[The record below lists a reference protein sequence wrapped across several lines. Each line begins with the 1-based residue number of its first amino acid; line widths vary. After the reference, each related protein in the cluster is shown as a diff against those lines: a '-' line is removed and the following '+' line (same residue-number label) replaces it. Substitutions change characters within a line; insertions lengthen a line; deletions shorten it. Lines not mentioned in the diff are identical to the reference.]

1 MYLSICT
8 GVYGDFSFTEMLDK
22 VKAHGLEYVE
32 ICVGGWGPTPHGNA
46 SELIADDEKLAAFK
60 NELEKRNLKISALNC
75 SGNPLC
81 PGELGKKHSRTAYDT
96 VTLAGK
102 LGVKTVVMMSG
113 LPAAAPGDAIPN
125 WILSTQSLPCDDPY
139 LVEAYRY
146 QWEDVA
152 IPWWKEFIAHC
163 DKNGVRIAMEEFPG
177 QLVYNVSTFKRL
189 RAAVGPTLGINL
201 DPSHLMIMGAE
212 PIDSARALGDMIYY
226 VHGKDARIERGLSN
240 IDGLLDNSPVEN
252 VSARTWNYVAVGCGH
267 DLKWWKEFFSVLS
280 MTGYKGVVSLE
291 MEDLTMSVE
300 AGVVTSLEALNAT
313 ISK

>member
-8 GVYGDFSFTEMLDK
+8 GVYGDFSFPDMLDK
-22 VKAHGLEYVE
+22 VKGHGLDHVE
-32 ICVGGWGPTPHGNA
+32 ICVGGWGPTPHGFA
-46 SELIADDEKLAAFK
+46 SELISDEIKLNKFRE
-60 NELEKRNLKISALNC
+60 ELEKRDMKISAFNC

-81 PGELGKKHSRTAYDT
+81 PGELGKKHAQTAYDT
-96 VTLAGK
+96 VVLAGM

-113 LPAAAPGDAIPN
+113 LPAAAPGDRIPN

-139 LVEAYRY
+139 LIEAYRY

-152 IPWWKEFIAHC
+152 IPWWKEFASHC
-163 DKNGVRIAMEEFPG
+163 DKHGVKIAIEEFPG

-189 RAAVGPTLGINL
+189 RAAVGDTIGINL
-201 DPSHLMIMGAE
+201 DPSHLMAMGAD
-212 PIDSARALGDMIYY
+212 PIASARALKGEIYY
-226 VHGKDARIERGLSN
+226 VHGKDARIERGLAD
-240 IDGLLDNSPVEN
+240 IDGLLDNSRVED
-252 VSARTWNYVAVGCGH
+252 VETRTWNYVAVGCGH
-267 DLKWWKEFFSVLS
+267 DLAWWKEFFSVLS

-300 AGVVTSLEALNAT
+300 AGVTTSIEALNAT

>member
-8 GVYGDFSFTEMLDK
+8 GVYGDCSYPEMLDK
-22 VKAHGLEYVE
+22 VKAHGLNYVE
-32 ICVGGWGPTPHGNA
+32 ICVGGWGPTPHGFA
-46 SELIADDEKLAAFK
+46 TELINDDGKLEEFK
-60 NELEKRNLKISALNC
+60 AELKKRDMKISALNC

-81 PGELGKKHSRTAYDT
+81 PGKLGKKHSDTAYDT

-102 LGVKTVVMMSG
+102 LGIKTVVMMSG
-113 LPAAAPGDAIPN
+113 LPAAAPEDKIPN

-139 LVEAYRY
+139 LIEAYRY

-152 IPWWKEFIAHC
+152 IPWWKKFAGHC
-163 DKNGVRIAMEEFPG
+163 KKNGVRIAIEEFPG

-189 RAAVGPTLGINL
+189 RKEIGETIGINL
-201 DPSHLMIMGAE
+201 DPSHLMAFGAE
-212 PIDSARALGDMIYY
+212 PIASVRALGDMIYY
-226 VHGKDARIERGLSN
+226 VHGKDARIERGLSD
-240 IDGLLDNSPVEN
+240 IDGLLDNSRVEDVKN
-252 VSARTWNYVAVGCGH
+252 RTWNYVAVGCGH

-280 MTGYKGVVSLE
+280 MVGYDGVVSLE

-300 AGVVTSLEALNAT
+300 AGVTTSIDALQAT